1 MSVTRKKKLCKS
13 CGEEKYIFSK
23 GNCEQ
28 CSKKTT
34 PKIKTATP
42 KAIEKRKEDRKDFR
56 DFFSKAI
63 EELERN
69 PFCQNCG
76 GKIKT
81 FLHPVNNIAHILNK
95 SKYKSVSTH
104 PENYIFLCSSK
115 DEISS
120 CHEVFDN
127 KMSERKNMECFTLAY
142 RKFKKFEN
150 QVLER
155 GAEFDIFADAN
166 INK

>member
-1 MSVTRKKKLCKS
+1 MEIARKKKLCKS

-34 PKIKTATP
+34 PKIKAATP

-56 DFFSKAI
+56 DFFKKAI

-76 GKIKT
+76 GEIKT
-81 FLHPVNNIAHILNK
+81 FLHPVNNVAHILKK

-104 PENYIFLCSSK
+104 PENYIFLCSDK
-115 DEISS
+115 DEVFS
-120 CHEVFDN
+120 CHERFDN
-127 KMSERKNMECFTLAY
+127 KISERKNMECFKLAY
-142 RKFKKFEN
+142 IKFKKFED
-150 QVLER
+150 QVLESGIER
-155 GAEFDIFADAN
+155 TIFEEN
-166 INK
+166 